1 MLFDIYSSLINK
13 KFCVLKVVLELFLK
27 GIHKGAGLAVL
38 APDSGLQ
45 IVSTI
50 NSALIQL
57 AEEENNIT
65 KTKAYNNHVIFSFRS
80 NLF

>member
-1 MLFDIYSSLINK
+1 MD
-13 KFCVLKVVLELFLK
+13 
-27 GIHKGAGLAVL
+27 HKGAGLAVL

-57 AEEENNIT
+57 AEAENNIT

>member
-1 MLFDIYSSLINK
+1 MALHGSALH
-13 KFCVLKVVLELFLK
+13 CTA
-27 GIHKGAGLAVL
+27 HKGAGLAVL

-57 AEEENNIT
+57 AEAENNIT

-80 NLF
+80 NLI

>member
-1 MLFDIYSSLINK
+1 M
-13 KFCVLKVVLELFLK
+13 
-27 GIHKGAGLAVL
+27 HMGAGLAVL

-45 IVSTI
+45 IVSAI

-57 AEEENNIT
+57 AEAENNIT

-80 NLF
+80 NLI